1 MTLVRGAAGVG
12 GGGGGNTSQDIVQDL
27 WERHKILL
35 ITLNSKE
42 SVHWSVISSQIFTP
56 TLYKYLSSFKILSSW
71 PLGSGV
77 RGG

>member
-1 MTLVRGAAGVG
+1 MTLVREAAA

-42 SVHWSVISSQIFTP
+42 SVHWSMITDIYTNFVQI
-56 TLYKYLSSFKILSSW
+56 I
-71 PLGSGV
+71 
-77 RGG
+77 